1 MQIKW
6 KQESSSIPL
15 TNMLYSSLAAQAT
28 EHSQKKRRLSTQE
41 ETMTSSSSC
50 SSLTRITERL
60 DLNAIISPVE
70 YVVAAFG
77 VPITKSTE
85 SDLFQ
90 HRPSEEEIEG
100 YNLEVVMALRE
111 QDLSKLK
118 EFHQNGQPLACCNR
132 FGESLLHMACRR
144 GYTEIVRF
152 MIEEAGVSLWIHDDF
167 GRTPLHYSCWTPEPN
182 LELLDLL
189 VSKAPSLL
197 LCSDVRGHMPMNY
210 VRKEHWDQWVTFLKE
225 RRPLLAP
232 KVEVSMQVVA

>member
-6 KQESSSIPL
+6 KQGSSSTPPAEVL
-15 TNMLYSSLAAQAT
+15 HSSSAARAT
-28 EHSQKKRRLSTQE
+28 EPSQKKRRLTTQE
-41 ETMTSSSSC
+41 ETLTTSSSC

-60 DLNAIISPVE
+60 DLNGILSPVE

-100 YNLEVVMALRE
+100 YNLEVVIALRE
-111 QDLSKLK
+111 QNLSKLK
-118 EFHQNGQPLACCNR
+118 EFHRNGQPLACCNR

-152 MIEEAGVSLWIHDDF
+152 MIEEAGVSLWVHDDF

-182 LELLDLL
+182 LELLDFL

-210 VRKEHWDQWVTFLKE
+210 VRKEHWDQWVTFLKV
-225 RRPLLAP
+225 RRPLLSKKAENP
-232 KVEVSMQVVA
+232 LQVVA